1 MLENVVDLLVL
12 YGSET
17 WVMNARV
24 KRRRK
29 VFDMKCLRRALRM
42 SIMDE
47 IRNRE
52 ERERN
57 RVVETRI
64 VVEPS
69 VQK

>member
-1 MLENVVDLLVL
+1 
-12 YGSET
+12 
-17 WVMNARV
+17 MNARV